1 MPREYGRES
10 LGGELTERL
19 RRVAQRIAHE
29 CGELG
34 ALRLVHDRKEAPD
47 APEQRRIMHHLERR
61 CVGERDL
68 PLLGPI
74 RRPLHDAEAPLRIR
88 IRRLRVELGRL
99 PAGCGAQQCA
109 PDAPLGRLTV
119 DHLNGTQAALHTQ
132 PRDACVQPRLE
143 VGECQ
148 PRDRLTRG
156 RVAQ

>member
-1 MPREYGRES
+1 VRSEAADENILNSTRATDFIAPRS
-10 LGGELTERL
+10 LAERL
-19 RRVAQRIAHE
+19 FRNAALALARTQPFARRFVNS
-29 CGELG
+29 
-34 ALRLVHDRKEAPD
+34 
-47 APEQRRIMHHLERR
+47 
-61 CVGERDL
+61 
-68 PLLGPI
+68 
-74 RRPLHDAEAPLRIR
+74 
-88 IRRLRVELGRL
+88 GRL
-99 PAGCGAQQCA
+99 SLPTAYAGSSLSTADTEIWSAGPAPGAPI